1 MFWRASERLGIDYDG
16 HHSML
21 RNMPMIDV
29 TYPAD
34 SISAEQ
40 REKLAGDL
48 TAALLRAERAPDT
61 EFFRSITWAI
71 VHEQPAGTML
81 AAGRPVQAPVV
92 RVEATTPEGA
102 LSDRRRAE
110 FVESATK
117 AISETFGIPADQ
129 TLTRVWVTH
138 REIAEGSW
146 GAGGQ
151 IVQFAQLREMA
162 AAARAEEGAAV

>member
-1 MFWRASERLGIDYDG
+1 
-16 HHSML
+16 
-21 RNMPMIDV
+21 
-29 TYPAD
+29 
-34 SISAEQ
+34 
-40 REKLAGDL
+40 
-48 TAALLRAERAPDT
+48 
-61 EFFRSITWAI
+61 
-71 VHEQPAGTML
+71 
-81 AAGRPVQAPVV
+81 V

-117 AISETFGIPADQ
+117 AISATFGIPESE
-129 TLTRVWVTH
+129 TLTRVWVVH

-151 IVQFAQLREMA
+151 IIQFAQLREMA

>member
-1 MFWRASERLGIDYDG
+1 MFGD
-16 HHSML
+16 
-21 RNMPMIDV
+21 MPMIDI
-29 TYPAD
+29 TYPAG

-40 REKLAGDL
+40 RQALANEI
-48 TAALLRAERAPDT
+48 TTALLRAERAPDT
-61 EFFRSITWAI
+61 EFFRSITWAM
-71 VHEQPAGTML
+71 VHELPAEHVF
-81 AAGRPVQAPVV
+81 AAGQPVQAPIV

-110 FVESATK
+110 FVEAATK
-117 AISETFGIPADQ
+117 AVREAFGIAEKD

-151 IVQFAQLREMA
+151 IIHFAQLREMA
-162 AAARAEEGAAV
+162 GAARAEEGAAV

>member
-1 MFWRASERLGIDYDG
+1 
-16 HHSML
+16 ML
-21 RNMPMIDV
+21 RGMPMIDI

-34 SISAEQ
+34 AISAEQ
-40 REKLAGDL
+40 RDALAEAL
-48 TAALLRAERAPDT
+48 TTALLHAERAPDT

-71 VHEQPAGTML
+71 VHELPAAHVY
-81 AAGRPVQAPVV
+81 AANRPVEAAIV
-92 RVEATTPEGA
+92 RVQATTPEGA

-110 FVESATK
+110 FVETATK
-117 AISETFGIPADQ
+117 AVSEAFGIPAEQ

-151 IVQFAQLREMA
+151 IVKFAQLREAA
-162 AAARAEEGAAV
+162 AAARAEAQGAAV

>member
-1 MFWRASERLGIDYDG
+1 MFGG
-16 HHSML
+16 
-21 RNMPMIDV
+21 MPMIDV

-40 REKLAGDL
+40 RETLANEL
-48 TAALLRAERAPDT
+48 TTALLKAERAPDT

-71 VHEQPAGTML
+71 VHELPAAHVY
-81 AAGRPVQAPVV
+81 AAGRPVQAPIV

-110 FVESATK
+110 FVEAATK
-117 AISETFGIPADQ
+117 AVRDTFGIPEAE

-151 IVQFAQLREMA
+151 IIQFQQLRDMA
-162 AAARAEEGAAV
+162 TAARAQEGAAV